1 MVLSRRFKFLTLCL
15 LGGAAVGC
23 MNVPGIVPDGR
34 RHSNIVDYS
43 LFRRPGNAVAD
54 LKDDPV
60 HQLAKDLTVIEDDIR
75 RDGSITVKRPDVWG
89 DAGMMS
95 HLQEFEEQMRTR
107 TVSFKESIQGFRSE
121 ADSGKVSFDLSVDEV
136 ISPLPSTG
144 TSDDKSSS
152 AAPAS
157 QGSGASAAK
166 TEEAELFKA
175 IKQVQS
181 FTEKDKLS
189 LEPTELARQEAVY
202 IDVCQ
207 ALRRRHLG
215 DDQSRLPG
223 YGLYKVRIPISVL
236 PGRETSK
243 GYSAIA
249 TLRARLNADAA
260 HLKHTFPR
268 MVAADLVNHFVP
280 YVKAAWNSES
290 TREAMSASDMLA
302 GTSELPAMAFA
313 GSPSSKQPQTQTL
326 DHGGQEESDNPLVEQ
341 KDITAKAFAE
351 SPATVIGTLT
361 NVTTIKTQK
370 VITLHVKQEL
380 KRRFSLDTPKDEEV
394 RDGLRRLF
402 AEVHL
407 ILEQNDAYNQF
418 GAWVHQYGRDLFLG
432 KYDVIKAERIR
443 FLNETPFLASLE
455 MGQREAAWFL
465 LLQSGQF
472 NQSLKRLLVRL
483 AEEGKVPNI
492 DESLMEDETVQ
503 FYNLKNGFGERSA
516 YLWNTLI
523 QQEFP
528 LYVFAVDPQTE
539 EQVSADALA
548 RNREL
553 QIALA
558 YSIAKQPLNA
568 RARIAM
574 SRELSLDET
583 VIGLNRTVV
592 SFAHGNDTFGWYFRP
607 RLQTPP
613 TEQNN
618 IAAFA
623 RTVWSTGP
631 TEHYDL
637 KNRELEPGIRECE
650 VLIVMPNFI
659 RSVAFDVTTN
669 WECMAKPGV
678 TKRSYEEMLAQGRKI
693 HELKTCMPNLTTAGC
708 YRPGDVERLISR
720 IDQLDAML
728 GMQTHVV
735 NLPYDAEQSGKSLF
749 GPDRSSLR
757 PSIQDFYG
765 LTFLKGDSPTAVKAR
780 FFLRGGN
787 FHPTETHAIVGGGLS
802 DGTKVHLLS
811 RELLWVEVDGLKSEL
826 SDLKKGFEI
835 RIGTPSGISNPL
847 FVTNAESV
855 SAAPPSGFSFVGNVS
870 MQGTIL
876 KNCCAKPSI
885 VVPRDTPLRMA
896 YSPGNPFTS
905 DVERSLV
912 LEITGVTK
920 SGKPIVFGDTAK
932 KALTI
937 DTNAKLSYVPT
948 ASVWEV
954 SDVIHF
960 WTSISNELIKD
971 IPRHGDEDFVI
982 QVAAYV
988 GHEKTEVTKT
998 LNTIQVTFTV
1008 CDCPANTECK

>member
-34 RHSNIVDYS
+34 HHSNIVDYS

-95 HLQEFEEQMRTR
+95 HLQEFESKMKARTL
-107 TVSFKESIQGFRSE
+107 TFEETIQSFRSE
-121 ADSGKVSFDLSVDEV
+121 SDFEKVAASVGISEDTTGAKATPNDSTISGIDEPAAASKDKLFDSL
-136 ISPLPSTG
+136 
-144 TSDDKSSS
+144 
-152 AAPAS
+152 
-157 QGSGASAAK
+157 
-166 TEEAELFKA
+166 
-175 IKQVQS
+175 KQVANL
-181 FTEKDKLS
+181 TGKGKLS

-202 IDVCQ
+202 LDVCQ

-280 YVKAAWNSES
+280 LVKEAWGNQI
-290 TREAMSASDMLA
+290 TKPSASGGVAA
-302 GTSELPAMAFA
+302 GISLPPATVAAAPMQDSTSDGRSSQTDGILP
-313 GSPSSKQPQTQTL
+313 GT
-326 DHGGQEESDNPLVEQ
+326 DNPLALKEQ
-341 KDITAKAFAE
+341 TMMNISSGIVDSA
-351 SPATVIGTLT
+351 LT
-361 NVTTIKTQK
+361 NVTEDTT
-370 VITLHVKQEL
+370 KQEITRYVRAEL
-380 KRRFSLDTPKDEEV
+380 KQKYLLDVPKDEEV
-394 RDGLRRLF
+394 RNALRNLF

-418 GAWVHQYGRDLFLG
+418 ASVIHQYGRDMFLG
-432 KYDVIKAERIR
+432 NYEHIKICREQ
-443 FLNETPFLASLE
+443 FLANPELFAELKSE
-455 MGQREAAWFL
+455 QREAAWFL
-465 LLQSGQF
+465 LLQSGNF

-483 AEEGKVPNI
+483 AEEGKVPNV
-492 DESLMEDETVQ
+492 DESLMSDESIQ

-516 YLWNTLI
+516 YLWNALI

-558 YSIAKQPLNA
+558 YSVAKQPLNA
-568 RARIAM
+568 RARINM

-613 TEQNN
+613 VEQNN
-618 IAAFA
+618 IAALA

-693 HELKTCMPNLTTAGC
+693 HELKTCMPTLTTAGC

-787 FHPTETHAIVGGGLS
+787 FHPTETHAIVGGGLEA
-802 DGTKVHLLS
+802 GTKVHLLS
-811 RELLWVEVDGLKSEL
+811 RDLAWVEVNGLRNELSEL
-826 SDLKKGFEI
+826 RNGFEI

-847 FVTNAESV
+847 FISSAKDTTAATVT
-855 SAAPPSGFSFVGNVS
+855 PTGFSFAGNVS
-870 MQGTIL
+870 VLGKVG
-876 KNCCAKPSI
+876 KNCCADQAVELPVNLPVELTFAPS
-885 VVPRDTPLRMA
+885 
-896 YSPGNPFTS
+896 NPF
-905 DVERSLV
+905 
-912 LEITGVTK
+912 
-920 SGKPIVFGDTAK
+920 
-932 KALTI
+932 
-937 DTNAKLSYVPT
+937 
-948 ASVWEV
+948 V
-954 SDVIHF
+954 SDVNRTLILEVTGTSKSGEALLFGNQSKKSLLINEGAVITYKNDAKRWQVENPAAF
-960 WTSISNELIKD
+960 WDSIKGAIVKD
-971 IPRHGDEDFVI
+971 IPRHNDEKFVL

-998 LNTIQVTFTV
+998 LNAIKIEFTV
-1008 CDCPANTECK
+1008 CECPTQPAPEVQP

>member
-1 MVLSRRFKFLTLCL
+1 MVVSRRLKYFTLCL
-15 LGGAAVGC
+15 LVGAVGC

-34 RHSNIVDYS
+34 HHSNIIDYS

-95 HLQEFEEQMRTR
+95 HLQEFEAQMKARTLKFEE
-107 TVSFKESIQGFRSE
+107 TIQSFRSE
-121 ADSGKVSFDLSVDEV
+121 SDFGKVAGSVGISEDTTGVKATPNDSTISNIDEPAAADKAKLFDSLKQVGN
-136 ISPLPSTG
+136 LT
-144 TSDDKSSS
+144 
-152 AAPAS
+152 S
-157 QGSGASAAK
+157 QGK
-166 TEEAELFKA
+166 
-175 IKQVQS
+175 I
-181 FTEKDKLS
+181 S

-243 GYSAIA
+243 GYSAMA

-280 YVKAAWNSES
+280 YVKSAWNSES
-290 TREAMSASDMLA
+290 TGEAMTASAS
-302 GTSELPAMAFA
+302 FA
-313 GSPSSKQPQTQTL
+313 GNSIPRPGAEAAALLPTAQPQNQSP
-326 DHGGQEESDNPLVEQ
+326 DAGGQEEGDPPSFDQPETRIMALG
-341 KDITAKAFAE
+341 E
-351 SPATVIGTLT
+351 SSATVDGELR
-361 NVTTIKTQK
+361 NVTTVETQR

-418 GAWVHQYGRDLFLG
+418 GACVHHYGRNLFLG
-432 KYDVIKAERIR
+432 NYDAIKAERIR
-443 FLNETPFLASLE
+443 FLNETVFLCSLE
-455 MGQREAAWFL
+455 EGQREAAWFL
-465 LLQSGQF
+465 LLQSGSF

-483 AEEGKVPNI
+483 AEEGKIPNI
-492 DESLMEDETVQ
+492 DESLMEDESIQ
-503 FYNLKNGFGERSA
+503 FYNLKNGFGDRSA

-558 YSIAKQPLNA
+558 YSIAQQPLNA

-613 TEQNN
+613 AEQNN

-693 HELKTCMPNLTTAGC
+693 HELKSCMPNLSTAGC

-735 NLPYDAEQSGKSLF
+735 NLPYNAEQTGRSLF

-765 LTFLKGDSPTAVKAR
+765 LTFLQGDNPAAVKAR

-787 FHPTETHAIVGGGLS
+787 FHPTETHAIVGGGLA

-811 RELLWVEVDGLKSEL
+811 RELLWVEVNGLKSEL

-835 RIGTPSGISNPL
+835 RVGTPSGMSNPL
-847 FVTNAESV
+847 FVTNAEGA
-855 SAAPPSGFSFVGNVS
+855 SAPTPSGFSFVGNVS
-870 MQGTIL
+870 MQGTAS
-876 KNCCAKPSI
+876 KNCCADSKI
-885 VVPRDTPLRMA
+885 VIPKDTPLLLA
-896 YSPGNPFTS
+896 FSPANPLGS
-905 DVERSLV
+905 DIERSMI
-912 LEITGVTK
+912 LEVTGVTK
-920 SGKPIVFGDTAK
+920 SGKPIVFGDAAK
-932 KALTI
+932 KSLTI
-937 DTNAKLSYVPT
+937 PTGAKLNYVQKDRIW
-948 ASVWEV
+948 VV
-954 SDVIHF
+954 SPAGEF
-960 WTSISNELIKD
+960 WDAISSELGKN
-971 IPRHGDEDFVI
+971 IPRHGDEDFVL
-982 QVAAYV
+982 QVTAYI
-988 GHEKTEVTKT
+988 GYEKTDVTKT
-998 LNTIQVTFTV
+998 LNAIQIEFTV
-1008 CDCPANTECK
+1008 CDCPALPPK